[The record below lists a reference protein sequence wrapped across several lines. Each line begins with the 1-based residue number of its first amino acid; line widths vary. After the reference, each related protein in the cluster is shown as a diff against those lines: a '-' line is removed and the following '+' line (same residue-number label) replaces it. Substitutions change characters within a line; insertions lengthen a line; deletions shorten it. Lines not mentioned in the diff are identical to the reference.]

1 MPPGAV
7 NVVKGMCEG
16 GQHIPSFGL
25 PWDTHKSTWWCAN
38 FPVKPDITVNVVIKD
53 CEHGKSNACFTMPAK
68 GSGSA
73 RVDVVKGMCE
83 CGQHIPS
90 FRLPWDT
97 HKSTWWCANFPVK
110 PDITV
115 NVVIK
120 DCEHGKSNGCFT
132 MPAKGSGSARGC
144 AN

>member
-1 MPPGAV
+1 MCNVGNGMAEESTPFDEAACTLLSRHQAHDPEEILRVRPLGEPGVPTLKPIHSRV

-25 PWDTHKSTWWCAN
+25 PWDTHKSAWWCAN

-73 RVDVVKGMCE
+73 R
-83 CGQHIPS
+83 
-90 FRLPWDT
+90 
-97 HKSTWWCANFPVK
+97 
-110 PDITV
+110 
-115 NVVIK
+115 
-120 DCEHGKSNGCFT
+120 
-132 MPAKGSGSARGC
+132 GC